1 MAEFTQVPFDRAD
14 REVGW
19 YSLGFSLFEVAT
31 GLLGIKLWNDIIE
44 GFVGRQFQFF
54 VKLDGGGGLLPQGR
68 RYTRKKTADYRDH
81 VDYERGCHGESS
93 SDKFYAAIDR
103 DEQQHQ

>member
-1 MAEFTQVPFDRAD
+1 MAEFTKVTFDCAD

-44 GFVGRQFQFF
+44 GFIGRQFQFF
-54 VKLDGGGGLLPQGR
+54 VGGGGLLPQGR
-68 RYTRKKTADYRDH
+68 RYTRKTAEYRDH
-81 VDYERGCHGESS
+81 VECEGGCHGESS
-93 SDKFYAAIDR
+93 SNEFYAAIDR
-103 DEQQHQ
+103 DKQQHQ